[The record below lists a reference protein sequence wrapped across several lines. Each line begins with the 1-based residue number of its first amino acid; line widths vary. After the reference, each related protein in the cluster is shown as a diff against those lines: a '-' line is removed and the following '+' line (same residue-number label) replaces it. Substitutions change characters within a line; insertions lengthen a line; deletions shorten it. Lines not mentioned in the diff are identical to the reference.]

1 MKLDNDDKKKKAA
14 EQLTVDA
21 VVSPEPAYVEDETDD
36 DEYLDDFDEMAED
49 DTDEETD
56 DGLEEDA
63 LDEGDDS
70 DELEDTEEEDAD
82 EEETDDIEEEPV
94 KSKKEGG
101 KLSKAEIRLI
111 ELKKQNKQ
119 LQKDKQ
125 ELEAR
130 VAEKAKA
137 SEKEALK
144 QKFISED
151 YDEDVAEKMANDEL
165 RIRQLEER
173 QAVLDFRDAN
183 DDLFAKYPQAKAQ
196 AQTIMQNIRATGMTA
211 EQICRGLYGA
221 PKAANE
227 IEQRAIDSAKGN
239 IASKSARKPIQSQ
252 TKQVSLTAKELAHK
266 ARLEKAFLDGNKM
279 SIEEYQKFLN
289 RNKSTI
295 NSVTERRI

>member
-21 VVSPEPAYVEDETDD
+21 VVSPEPADVEDETDD
-36 DEYLDDFDEMAED
+36 DEFIDDFETMAED
-49 DTDEETD
+49 DTDEDE
-56 DGLEEDA
+56 LEEDA
-63 LDEGDDS
+63 LDEDDDS
-70 DELEDTEEEDAD
+70 DEPEDTEEEVD
-82 EEETDDIEEEPV
+82 EEEADDIEEAQVE
-94 KSKKEGG
+94 SKKEGG

-137 SEKEALK
+137 NEKEALK

-196 AQTIMQNIRATGMTA
+196 AQTIMQNIRVTGMTA

-227 IEQRAIDSAKGN
+227 IDQRAIDSVKGN
-239 IASKSARKPIQSQ
+239 IPSKSARKPIQSQ

-266 ARLEKAFLDGNKM
+266 ARLERAFLDGQKM

-289 RNKSTI
+289 RNKSTY